1 MKKHLK
7 NRTLAIISLFVLI
20 YILSILIE
28 KRITPNNS
36 FDFKLWS
43 PYYLIFTLI
52 IPILI
57 LLPVKYFPA
66 SKYSK
71 FIIKRERTIK
81 KVIIGVTIFLV
92 LWFLAWY
99 GMKGFGKLID
109 KSLKISEASKTAISF
124 VKSDSTIYHKTGG
137 IKSIKSSSYDIT
149 AKTANYNYIV
159 YGKDTT
165 LRVKVLL
172 SHKQKWI
179 VDTLMIK

>member
-1 MKKHLK
+1 
-7 NRTLAIISLFVLI
+7 
-20 YILSILIE
+20 
-28 KRITPNNS
+28 
-36 FDFKLWS
+36 
-43 PYYLIFTLI
+43 
-52 IPILI
+52 
-57 LLPVKYFPA
+57 
-66 SKYSK
+66 
-71 FIIKRERTIK
+71 
-81 KVIIGVTIFLV
+81 
-92 LWFLAWY
+92 
-99 GMKGFGKLID
+99 MKGFGKLID